1 MVDKYW
7 CQKWCTK
14 ISLLYIPLRHGV
26 ISGIHSL
33 NWREINFNEKLEKHS
48 VRLGATISPSETW
61 KKKLTSFL
69 GPYVC
74 QIEGYFIPV
83 KMHDSWWFMLK
94 RTPRKTPIS
103 LTPKHPKLRLSL
115 CCLDNKFFAS
125 LRIRCHR
132 IPEPFLASSFIGK
145 RGVDVM
151 EKGAWL
157 VEKHPLG
164 GARTLEEFERCH
176 WTRRSWWKMMVVFVY
191 SIHKMI
197 FRFLGHAA
205 WINDSR
211 YDDRT

>member
-1 MVDKYW
+1 MYDSGNSGSTCSGW
-7 CQKWCTK
+7 K
-14 ISLLYIPLRHGV
+14 IP
-26 ISGIHSL
+26 
-33 NWREINFNEKLEKHS
+33 
-48 VRLGATISPSETW
+48 
-61 KKKLTSFL
+61 
-69 GPYVC
+69 
-74 QIEGYFIPV
+74 
-83 KMHDSWWFMLK
+83 FMLK

-132 IPEPFLASSFIGK
+132 IPEPFLASSFSGK

-211 YDDRT
+211 YDDRTWYGKCNGICTSHRTTS